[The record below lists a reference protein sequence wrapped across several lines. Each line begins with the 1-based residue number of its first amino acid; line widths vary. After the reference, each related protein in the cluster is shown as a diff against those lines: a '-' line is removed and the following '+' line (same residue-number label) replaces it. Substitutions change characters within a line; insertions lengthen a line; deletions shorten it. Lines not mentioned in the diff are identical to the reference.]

1 MRKWEKWILF
11 PGLLLCA
18 VLTCLSG
25 ISQEPYEARAA
36 RLQPEDIPPLLEK
49 AERGDLGSQVLL
61 WLAYSGGHG
70 VAKDVKKG
78 LPWLRKAAQ
87 QGSLESQ
94 WILSTVYQFGRGGV
108 PVDLVESFKWALK
121 AAERGHMIAQHN
133 VGSAYLHGTGVEKN
147 LDQARDW
154 YGRAAEQ
161 GFAHSEWMMGRIYL
175 EGIGVA
181 PNRDEALKWLTKSL
195 AQGHAPT
202 MLTLAAMYSGPNG
215 IPTSPQLVFDL
226 DRAAALRGSHY
237 AEFEVGRFYRAGYLK
252 APDYAQAMTWFRRA
266 AAAGY
271 GPADQSIGAMYEAG
285 EGVPAD
291 LGQAGSHYERA
302 ADLGVSA
309 AIQRMGELYR
319 DGQGV
324 PADLVTAYM
333 WFSIG
338 ARIGV
343 PESENAL
350 ETLKPK
356 CTQEQRQMAEART
369 NAWIAGHAS
378 AMEQKP
384 GHFSFQDWTW
394 VERGPQPSRSPA
406 TAEERAYAILLA
418 QKIEKDPLSLDA
430 SAARAWLDKWWDEV
444 PDITVRPCNLIDAPN
459 HEPYEYGQ
467 ELYDQI
473 TYAEGVFILQ
483 NPAKTTD
490 WNAAFLAGMN
500 GALRAYESILKQKP
514 NVRSAF
520 LDDLLQQRDNASLA
534 ETVLRFVKER
544 CK

>member
-1 MRKWEKWILF
+1 
-11 PGLLLCA
+11 
-18 VLTCLSG
+18 LSG
-25 ISQEPYEARAA
+25 FSQEPYEARAD

-94 WILSTVYQFGRGGV
+94 WILSTVYQLGRGGV

-121 AAERGHMIAQHN
+121 AAEGGHMIAQHN

-147 LDQARDW
+147 LEQARYW

-175 EGIGVA
+175 EGVGVA

-226 DRAAALRGSHY
+226 DRAAAQRGSHH
-237 AEFEVGRFYRAGYLK
+237 AEFEVGRFYRAGYLN
-252 APDYAQAMTWFRRA
+252 APDYAQAMTWFGRA

-271 GPADQSIGAMYEAG
+271 GPADQYIGAMYEAG

-291 LGQAGSHYERA
+291 LAQAVSHYQRA

-324 PADLVTAYM
+324 PADLVAAYM

-356 CTQEQRQMAEART
+356 CTEEQRQMAEARA

-384 GHFSFQDWTW
+384 GHFSFQEWTL
-394 VERGPQPSRSPA
+394 VERGPQPSREPA
-406 TAEERAYAILLA
+406 TPEERAYAILLT
-418 QKIEKDPLSLDA
+418 QRIEKDPLSLDA

-520 LDDLLQQRDNASLA
+520 LDDLLGQRDSSSLA
-534 ETVLRFVKER
+534 ETVLRLVKER

>member
-1 MRKWEKWILF
+1 MRKRVIF

-25 ISQEPYEARAA
+25 LSQEPYEARSA

-70 VAKDVKKG
+70 VPKDVQKG
-78 LPWLRKAAQ
+78 VPWLRKAAE

-94 WILSTVYQFGRGGV
+94 WVLSTVYQFGRGGV
-108 PVDLVESFKWALK
+108 PADPAESFKWALK

-133 VGSAYLHGTGVEKN
+133 VGSAYLHGTGVERN
-147 LDQARDW
+147 LEQARYW

-202 MLTLAAMYSGPNG
+202 MLTLSAMYSGPNG
-215 IPTSPQLVFDL
+215 IPTLPQLVFDL
-226 DRAAALRGSHY
+226 DRAAAQRGSHY
-237 AEFEVGRFYRAGYLK
+237 AEFEVGRFYRSGYLN
-252 APDYAQAMTWFRRA
+252 APDYAQAVAWFHRA

-271 GPADQSIGAMYEAG
+271 GPADQYLGAMYEAG

-291 LGQAGSHYERA
+291 LAQALSHYERA
-302 ADLGVSA
+302 ADLGVST
-309 AIQRMGELYR
+309 AIQRVGELYR
-319 DGQGV
+319 DGLGV
-324 PADLVTAYM
+324 SPDPLTAYM
-333 WFSIG
+333 WFTVG
-338 ARIGV
+338 ARMGV
-343 PESENAL
+343 PESQNAL
-350 ETLKPK
+350 ETMKPK
-356 CTQEQRQMAEART
+356 CTQAQRQMAEARANT
-369 NAWIAGHAS
+369 WIAGHAS

-384 GHFSFQDWTW
+384 DHFSFQDWTW
-394 VERGPQPSRSPA
+394 VERGPQPSRGPA
-406 TAEERAYAILLA
+406 TPDERAYAILLT
-418 QKIEKDPLSLDA
+418 QNIEKDPLSLDA

-467 ELYDQI
+467 ELYNQI
-473 TYAEGVFILQ
+473 TYSEGVFILQ

-490 WNAAFLAGMN
+490 WNAAFFAGMN
-500 GALRAYESILKQKP
+500 GALRAYESIVKQKP
-514 NVRSAF
+514 TVRSAF
-520 LDDLLQQRDNASLA
+520 LDDLLQQRASGSLA
-534 ETVLRFVKER
+534 DTVLRFVQER

>member
-1 MRKWEKWILF
+1 M
-11 PGLLLCA
+11 CV

-25 ISQEPYEARAA
+25 FSQEPYEARAA

-49 AERGDLGSQVLL
+49 AERGDMGSQVLL

-70 VAKDVKKG
+70 VPKDVKKG

-108 PVDLVESFKWALK
+108 AVDLVESFEWALK

-133 VGSAYLHGTGVEKN
+133 VGSAYLEGAGVEKN
-147 LDQARDW
+147 LEQARYW

-161 GFAHSEWMMGRIYL
+161 GFAHSEWMMGRIYF

-202 MLTLAAMYSGPNG
+202 MLTLAAMYTGPNG

-226 DRAAALRGSHY
+226 DRAAAQRGSHY
-237 AEFEVGRFYRAGYLK
+237 AEFEVGRFYRAGYLN
-252 APDYAQAMTWFRRA
+252 APDYAQALTWFSRA
-266 AAAGY
+266 AAVGY
-271 GPADQSIGAMYEAG
+271 GPADQYIGAMHEAG
-285 EGVPAD
+285 QGVPVD
-291 LGQAGSHYERA
+291 LAQARSHYERA
-302 ADLGVSA
+302 ADLGVSG

-319 DGQGV
+319 DGQGI
-324 PADLVTAYM
+324 PADLVAAYM

-338 ARIGV
+338 ARIGAA
-343 PESENAL
+343 ESENAL
-350 ETLKPK
+350 ETIKPK
-356 CTQEQRQMAEART
+356 CTEQQRQMAEERA

-378 AMEQKP
+378 AMEQEP

-394 VERGPQPSRSPA
+394 VERGPQPSREPA
-406 TAEERAYAILLA
+406 TPEERAYAILLT

-444 PDITVRPCNLIDAPN
+444 PDITVRPCNLIDAPT
-459 HEPYEYGQ
+459 HDPYEYGQ

-473 TYAEGVFILQ
+473 TYSEGVFIIQ

-520 LDDLLQQRDNASLA
+520 LDDLLLQRDSGSLGD
-534 ETVLRFVKER
+534 TVLRLVKER